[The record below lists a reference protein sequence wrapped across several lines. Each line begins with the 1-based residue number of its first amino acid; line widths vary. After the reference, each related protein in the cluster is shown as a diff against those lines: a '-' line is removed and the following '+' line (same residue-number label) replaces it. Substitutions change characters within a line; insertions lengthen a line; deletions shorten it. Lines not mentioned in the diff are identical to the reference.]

1 MKNGHIQAG
10 KNAPLSPTDLRVL
23 EESAERLMADMRIV
37 TDECVAR
44 IEQACTQ
51 AQMRIE
57 SLEPARVSSA
67 SMNAAQFSN
76 TWKPIPIDGAV
87 PALDSYESAA
97 YLARESGMTTG
108 EIELMRGLKTM
119 EHRQ

>member
-1 MKNGHIQAG
+1 MKNGHIQTG
-10 KNAPLSPTDLRVL
+10 KNAPLSPSDLRVL

-44 IEQACTQ
+44 IEQACMQ
-51 AQMRIE
+51 AQLRLE
-57 SLEPARVSSA
+57 SLEPAYLSSPA
-67 SMNAAQFSN
+67 TNAHSAWS
-76 TWKPIPIDGAV
+76 PIPIERA
-87 PALDSYESAA
+87 PSLDSLDNLQS
-97 YLARESGMTTG
+97 LNRQSDMTIG